1 MNPIASNRRD
11 VQQGVSFEGRNSCS
25 FFFSQLELEVSKVD
39 RELQVEYFLMVGR
52 QPDFD
57 ALQQPSTSSTP
68 KRLVSVEKVC
78 TSSG

>member
-1 MNPIASNRRD
+1 MCNKVCLSREETH
-11 VQQGVSFEGRNSCS
+11 VL